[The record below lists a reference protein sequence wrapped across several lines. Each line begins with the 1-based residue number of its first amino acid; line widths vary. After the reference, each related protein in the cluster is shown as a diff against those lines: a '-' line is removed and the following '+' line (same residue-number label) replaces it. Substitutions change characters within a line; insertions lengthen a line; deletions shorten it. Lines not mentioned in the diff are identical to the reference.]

1 MTFYA
6 IVELF
11 FFYKNPS
18 ATNLKFLLN
27 KLSYVFEMTLKIFFF
42 Y

>member
-1 MTFYA
+1 MMFYA
-6 IVELF
+6 IVEF

-27 KLSYVFEMTLKIFFF
+27 KLSYVFEMTLKIIII